1 MQTAIHTP
9 AAQPTTPAVI
19 QPVIEPVIE
28 PTTQPSGQHTGI
40 EQTKTIAR
48 AFFERFDA
56 NDVDGALA
64 LFSEDATYWLAGK
77 PDELPGIGELS
88 KPQIAK
94 VFRRMNAL
102 LEDGLRMQVKSIIAE
117 GDVAAVEVVSHGQL
131 KNGRHYNNEYHI
143 RIQVRDGLIC
153 SVREYYDSLHVHS
166 VWYRQ

>member
-1 MQTAIHTP
+1 MQTATHTP
-9 AAQPTTPAVI
+9 AAQPI
-19 QPVIEPVIE
+19 NQL
-28 PTTQPSGQHTGI
+28 TTQSTDPRSGI
-40 EQTKTIAR
+40 EQTKATAR

-77 PDELPGIGELS
+77 PDELPGVGELN

-94 VFRRMNAL
+94 VFRRMTAL

-117 GDVAAVEVVSHGQL
+117 GDMAAVEVVSHGVL

-153 SVREYYDSLHVHS
+153 AAREYYDSLHVWS
-166 VWYRQ
+166 TWYRP